1 MGWNNIVKEATLEDP
16 VNVGIFHNDGFG
28 RREAM
33 EAAKVFCNNLD
44 AAGIKFAAVDQC
56 PPIYVKIEKKDLS
69 KVKEKKV
76 EGGGIVDIR

>member
-1 MGWNNIVKEATLEDP
+1 MGWENIVKEATLKDP

-33 EAAKVFCNNLD
+33 EAAKAFCGNLD

-56 PPIYVKIEKKDLS
+56 SPIYVKIEKKDLP
-69 KVKEKKV
+69 KARDEKI
-76 EGGGIVDIR
+76 EGVGIVDKR